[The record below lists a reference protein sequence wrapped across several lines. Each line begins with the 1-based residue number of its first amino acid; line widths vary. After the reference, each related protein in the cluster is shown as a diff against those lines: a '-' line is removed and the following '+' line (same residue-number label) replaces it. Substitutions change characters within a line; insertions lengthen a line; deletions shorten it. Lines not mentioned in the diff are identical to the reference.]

1 MKQVIAWRRVSTKKQ
16 ENSGLGLDAQ
26 KFLIEGHAES
36 NNFEIIADYC
46 ETYTGTKLEYCKE
59 LWRAI
64 EHCKQTGAMLIIA
77 KVDRF
82 RDAHEALG
90 IYKMLDGNIYFC
102 DMPTQSKLMLS
113 IMFSV
118 YEQEAR
124 NISIR
129 TKAALDAKKRREG
142 SWAKEY
148 GKNTGTTR
156 ADAWKRALEKSNQTN
171 KEKAKLNDNNV
182 RFEMWLHL
190 YESKNGPIDRHTN
203 LDPILEEVIALGYKT
218 SSGKDFNKESLRQ
231 MIYRTRQRKLQK

>member
-16 ENSGLGLDAQ
+16 ESSGLGLDAQ
-26 KFLIEGHAES
+26 KFLIEGHAKT
-36 NNFEIIADYC
+36 NDFEIVADYC
-46 ETYTGTKLEYCKE
+46 ETYTGTKLELCKE
-59 LWRAI
+59 LWKAI
-64 EHCKQTGAMLIIA
+64 DHCREIGATLIIA

-90 IYKMLDGNIYFC
+90 IYKLLNGNIYFC
-102 DMPTQSKLMLS
+102 DMPSQSKMMLA

-129 TKAALDAKKRREG
+129 TKAALDAKRRREG
-142 SWAKEY
+142 SWANEY

-156 ADAWKRALEKSNQTN
+156 ADAWQIALEKSNKTN
-171 KEKAKLNDNNV
+171 KEKAKINENNI
-182 RFEMWLHL
+182 RFEKWLHL

-203 LDPILEEVIALGYKT
+203 LDSLLEEVTALGYKT

-231 MIYRTRQRKLQK
+231 MIYRTHQRNLQK